1 MSPIS
6 TSFANTLTRNAVRV
20 TPELKRIRWKPS
32 WRLVSS
38 RFPPVGVFDRV
49 ANVED
54 MEIISNIEG
63 LTNDRVRQE
72 LGRIDLVLEN
82 ERVYG
87 PGTTPIMAA
96 FTHLNPEGSRFSRGH
111 YGVYYAAKTI
121 HTAVAETRF
130 HRARFLSAT
139 NEPPIE
145 IDMRSY
151 ASDIDARFHDI
162 RHLQIELPE
171 LYDPN
176 PVKYLA
182 AQQFANELRDR
193 GSNGITYSSVRHSG
207 GECVAVFRPRLLKPV
222 VQGVHYCFCWDGKE
236 IFDVYEKK
244 KFQ

>member
-1 MSPIS
+1 M
-6 TSFANTLTRNAVRV
+6 RNAGRV
-20 TPELKRIRWKPS
+20 IPDLKRIRWKPS

-49 ANVED
+49 ANAD
-54 MEIISNIEG
+54 DLEIIHAIEG

-72 LGRIDLVLEN
+72 LGKVDLVPES
-82 ERVYG
+82 ERVVG

-96 FTHLNPEGSRFSRGH
+96 FTHLNPEGSRFTSGH
-111 YGVYYAAKTI
+111 YGVYYAAKTV

-130 HRARFLSAT
+130 HRARFLAAT

-171 LYDPN
+171 LYN
-176 PVKYLA
+176 PSPANYSP
-182 AQQFANELRDR
+182 AQHFANELRDN
-193 GSNGITYSSVRHSG
+193 GSNGITYSSVRYPG

-222 VQGVHYCFCWDGKE
+222 VQGAHYCFCWDGKE
-236 IFDVYEKK
+236 ISDVYVKK
-244 KFQ
+244 EFQ